1 MSITKLLTDAKTFR
15 MTWGAWKWLFQL
27 SLNLL
32 LAIGFILI
40 LPKFSHEPNHIN
52 ERLGEI
58 HSQLGSLQEA
68 VRAPAEKID
77 LSSIN
82 QDLNRL
88 TTLIGELKSKDAD
101 QLNQVVMDGQ
111 SQLVNKL
118 DAMHTVI
125 NSLDHKQ
132 HPIKYLPS
140 SALPFKIVS
149 IDSIQQVSVASVEY
163 DFKIMPLEKNDAL
176 AGWTVLSVD
185 FGQQKIELENG
196 QKERVVM
203 VLDEVDQHA

>member
-1 MSITKLLTDAKTFR
+1 MNITKLIADAKVFR
-15 MTWGAWKWLFQL
+15 MTRGAWKWLVQL
-27 SLNLL
+27 SLNLT
-32 LAIGFILI
+32 LAIGFLLI
-40 LPKFSHEPNHIN
+40 LPKFGHEPNHIN
-52 ERLGEI
+52 QRLIEI
-58 HSQLGSLQEA
+58 QSQLESLQLA
-68 VRAPAEKID
+68 IKTPAEKID

-82 QDLNRL
+82 HDFNRL
-88 TTLIGELKSKDAD
+88 TTLIDELKSKDTD
-101 QLNQVVMDGQ
+101 QLNQVVID
-111 SQLVNKL
+111 SQTQLATKL

-125 NSLDHKQ
+125 NSLEHKT

-163 DFKIMPLEKNDAL
+163 DFKTMPLEKTDTL

-185 FGQQKIELENG
+185 FGQQKIELENE

-203 VLDEVDQHA
+203 VLNKVDQHA